1 MLTYAAAGGL
11 GDGAEAPLLLGL
23 QHLHVNDD
31 PSPNAQPLQQQ
42 HQQHQQHQ
50 HQQQQQQQRQQQQKA
65 VAEVLPIEERMLTYA
80 DVC

>member
-11 GDGAEAPLLLGL
+11 GDEAEAPLLLGL

-42 HQQHQQHQ
+42 Q
-50 HQQQQQQQRQQQQKA
+50 QQQQQQQRQQQQKA